1 MMIMKKWLNIFI
13 YISLGFVVY
22 ALWKADYL
30 KVPEIHDY
38 LFLII
43 SIVLLLLGFLSKSIV
58 WITGLRSEDIRIT
71 VKDGLASTGLAEL
84 GKYIPGKLWA
94 VMGRAM
100 YISIHYPISTM
111 NASAISFNVQVLTI
125 WSGLMVG
132 ALGMF
137 FVQVPSSWIILMLG
151 AWTGLSLVIF
161 VHNIHDFF
169 ERMVNKIIKRKRI
182 RIPFINVFERKEIIL
197 WAFAD
202 WVVRLSAF
210 YFFMNSLTDHNLS
223 FGVALGFPLAVT
235 LGILAVIVPGGIG
248 VREGILLVW
257 LKNAGLDVELATTVA
272 ITARLWSLSGE
283 LGVFFAGLVL
293 KKK

>member
-1 MMIMKKWLNIFI
+1 MKKWLNTFI

-30 KVPEIHDY
+30 HVPEIHDY
-38 LFLII
+38 FFLMI
-43 SIVLLLLGFLSKSIV
+43 SFVLLLLSYVSKSMV
-58 WITGLRSEDIRIT
+58 WSIGLRSEDIRVNIQ
-71 VKDGLASTGLAEL
+71 DSLASTGLAEL
-84 GKYIPGKLWA
+84 GKYIPGKLWT

-100 YISIHYPISTM
+100 YISIHYPISAM
-111 NASAISFNVQVLTI
+111 NASAISFNVQLLTI

-137 FVQVPSSWIILMLG
+137 FVKVPLSWIILMLL

-161 VHNIHDFF
+161 VHSIHDFS
-169 ERMVNKIIKRKRI
+169 ERIINKIIKRKKI

-197 WAFAD
+197 WVFID
-202 WVVRLSAF
+202 WLIRLSAF
-210 YFFMNSLTDHNLS
+210 YFFMNSLTDYQFS
-223 FGVALGFPLAVT
+223 IAVALGFPLAVT

-248 VREGILLVW
+248 VREGIILAW
-257 LKNAGLDVELATTVA
+257 LKNAGLEIELATTVA
-272 ITARLWSLSGE
+272 ITARLWSLLGE
-283 LGVFFAGLVL
+283 LSIFSAGIIL